1 MQLLTKNKALD
12 LLERTIK
19 DGSAL
24 PRKYSDTSDLQEW
37 GTWERTAI
45 VRVEAIFGSD
55 SQQMKEFSPLMQKL
69 RTQKN
74 IGYSSVVSDYKANH
88 IDSILA
94 ILKSFHSEVADF
106 WNDDVTESSVA
117 ADLLENGDDH
127 SFSAQE
133 NTRVFIVHGHDH
145 SRMQALAR
153 FLERL
158 GLEAII
164 LHEQASQG
172 LTVLEKLESHG
183 NAAFAVILLT
193 PDDVGNTVKDQG
205 NLQPRARQN
214 VVLELGYFI
223 AKLGRRRTCAL
234 VVQGVEI
241 PSDYSGVIYITIDDA
256 EAWKFHLAREL
267 KAVGLPVDINKAL

>member
-1 MQLLTKNKALD
+1 
-12 LLERTIK
+12 
-19 DGSAL
+19 
-24 PRKYSDTSDLQEW
+24 
-37 GTWERTAI
+37 
-45 VRVEAIFGSD
+45 
-55 SQQMKEFSPLMQKL
+55 MKEFSPPMQKL
-69 RTQKN
+69 RATRR
-74 IGYSSVVSDYKANH
+74 IDYFSAGTDYKLDQ
-88 IDSILA
+88 IGSILA
-94 ILKSFHSEVADF
+94 FLKSFHSEVADF

-117 ADLLENGDDH
+117 ADPLENGDAH
-127 SFSAQE
+127 SSSAQE

-172 LTVLEKLESHG
+172 FTVLEKLESHG

-193 PDDVGNTVKDQG
+193 PDDVGNTVKDQS

-234 VVQGVEI
+234 VVKGLEI
-241 PSDYSGVIYITIDDA
+241 PSDYSGVVYITIDDA

-267 KAVGLPVDINKAL
+267 KAAGLPVDINKAL